1 MRGLE
6 KAWVGEREREWIV
19 PAGRGVEVVGAG
31 EVDDGGDEGGAGVP
45 ARKWDSVA

>member
-19 PAGRGVEVVGAG
+19 PAGRGVDVG
-31 EVDDGGDEGGAGVP
+31 EDEGGAGAP